1 MPAPCQSSLRPV
13 TLMLLLVPFAPSSTT
28 EMETSPRFSIGSV
41 LLSSIVVFTRT
52 AGVGSGVAS
61 PAGVSVGAA
70 VGSNPGPFTSAILFA
85 SLISSKYTDTDFVPF
100 VGSLD
105 SCGFVL
111 GVADTVGASDT
122 FGVADTVGAVGASDT
137 FGVADAVGAFG
148 VAVTFAPPGVV
159 DVCGFVE
166 VCGVTVV
173 WLFFFTRTFTTPIF
187 RFLPFFETSL
197 TVIFAVPAATAFTFP
212 FLVTVATFFL
222 LEVNV

>member
-41 LLSSIVVFTRT
+41 LPSSIVVFTRT
-52 AGVGSGVAS
+52 AGVGTGVAS
-61 PAGVSVGAA
+61 PAGASVGAA

-105 SCGFVL
+105 SCGATD
-111 GVADTVGASDT
+111 G
-122 FGVADTVGAVGASDT
+122 
-137 FGVADAVGAFG
+137 DAVGAKDEFG
-148 VAVTFAPPGVV
+148 GVTFAPPGVV
-159 DVCGFVE
+159 VVCGVVDVCGTVDTCGVTD

-173 WLFFFTRTFTTPIF
+173 WLFFFTRTLTTPIF
-187 RFLPFFETSL
+187 RFLPFFDTSL
-197 TVIFAVPAATAFTFP
+197 TVIFAVPAFTAFTFP

-222 LEVNV
+222 LEEKV